1 MWMRTASDM
10 QGWLGLQR
18 HSIRLAK
25 PTSFEPICVS
35 NKAWNRTVV
44 QPVLTPVDVFTPN
57 DFPRHTYVNRAVSP
71 PLEQQLKQALAT
83 PKEVISISGPSKSGK
98 TVLIEEVVGFD
109 NLITVSG
116 SEIDSVTSL
125 WDRVLDWMGAPSSET
140 TSDAKAS
147 ISGISS
153 QIGGGGGIPLIAQ
166 ATASVTTQSSDT
178 GTNSVAATRGRQGL
192 VQVQNEIAGSTFCV
206 LVDDFHYIQTDL
218 QIDIGRQIK
227 TASERGIRIIAASV
241 PHRSDDVVRSNS
253 ELRGRT
259 LNIDTE
265 FWTDGELEDIA
276 RKGFAALNVNIEEPM
291 IKRLAQNACRS
302 PQLMQRICLNVCN
315 SLQVKQTYD
324 IKRYVDENQID
335 LPNILATT
343 STSADFKTLV
353 QTMHTG
359 PKIRG
364 QERNKFYFTDGSR
377 GDVYRCILL
386 AIKQDPPLMELPY
399 SILME
404 RIRSVCINDVPV
416 GRSVTEAC
424 GQISSFAS
432 TDRTVEF
439 DTDADVETFYIS
451 DPYWLFYLRCS
462 PKLASLAKELHS
474 LQAISF
480 S

>member
-1 MWMRTASDM
+1 M
-10 QGWLGLQR
+10 
-18 HSIRLAK
+18 
-25 PTSFEPICVS
+25 
-35 NKAWNRTVV
+35 
-44 QPVLTPVDVFTPN
+44 
-57 DFPRHTYVNRAVSP
+57 NRAVSP

-98 TVLIEEVVGFD
+98 TVLIEQVVGPD

-116 SEIDSVTSL
+116 SEIDTVTSL
-125 WDRVLDWMGAPSSET
+125 WDRVLDWIGAPSSET
-140 TSDAKAS
+140 TSNAKAS
-147 ISGISS
+147 MGGMNS
-153 QIGGGGGIPLIAQ
+153 QIGGGGGIPLVAQ
-166 ATASVTTQSSDT
+166 ASASITTQSSDT
-178 GTNSVAATRGRQGL
+178 ETKTVGVTRGRKGL
-192 VQVQNEIAGSTFCV
+192 VQVQQEIADSTFCV
-206 LVDDFHYIQTDL
+206 LVDDFHYIRPEL
-218 QIDIGRQIK
+218 QVDIGRQIK

-265 FWTDGELEDIA
+265 FWSDRELENIA
-276 RKGFAALNVNIEEPM
+276 RMGFKALNIHVQEAM
-291 IKRLAQNACRS
+291 ITRLAQNACRS

-315 SLQVKQTYD
+315 DLHVKQAHDAT
-324 IKRYVDENQID
+324 KYVADSEID
-335 LPNILATT
+335 LPNILAVT

-353 QTMHTG
+353 QSMHTG

-404 RIRSVCINDVPV
+404 RIRSVCIGDIPV

-424 GQISSFAS
+424 GQISSFAA

-439 DTDADVETFYIS
+439 DTDAEVETFYVS

-462 PKLASLAKELHS
+462 PKLASLSKESHNLS
-474 LQAISF
+474 LS
-480 S
+480 